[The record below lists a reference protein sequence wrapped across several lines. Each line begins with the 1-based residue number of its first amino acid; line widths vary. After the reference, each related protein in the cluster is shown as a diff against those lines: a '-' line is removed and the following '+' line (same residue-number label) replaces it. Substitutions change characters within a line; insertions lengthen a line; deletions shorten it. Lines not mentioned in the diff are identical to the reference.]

1 VGEGE
6 RPGRPRGS
14 VVAMFAWPM
23 ALADRCERSACRA
36 VPAQGPIGG
45 FTPKGISLR
54 GCVSGSLLW
63 RSPPDARVGN
73 GQDLSANEMLRAPIV
88 RARPTHGPSYLMD
101 LRRSE
106 GSERSL
112 AEAQRLTPSPVLSR
126 WVLAGGSAIAGVQAA
141 VAQNSTV

>member
-1 VGEGE
+1 
-6 RPGRPRGS
+6 
-14 VVAMFAWPM
+14 MFAWPM

-63 RSPPDARVGN
+63 RSTPAARVGS
-73 GQDLSANEMLRAPIV
+73 GQDLSANETRRAPIV

-126 WVLAGGSAIAGVQAA
+126 WVLAEGSAIAGVQAA